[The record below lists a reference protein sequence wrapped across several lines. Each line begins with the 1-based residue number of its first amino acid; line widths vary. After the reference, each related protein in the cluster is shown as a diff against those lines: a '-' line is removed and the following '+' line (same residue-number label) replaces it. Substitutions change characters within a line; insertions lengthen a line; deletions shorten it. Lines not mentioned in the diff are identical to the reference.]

1 MIEFIKNAW
10 YIAGWAREIEP
21 DKLLARTIADT
32 EVVMYRDGTGALCAL
47 RDRCAHRFVPL
58 SKGRICN
65 GVLECGYHGLQYN
78 RSGVCVSNPHGPVS
92 RALAVDGF
100 TLTEREGL
108 LWLWLG
114 DPAKARIDGIPDMSA
129 SPEHPAAA
137 IVEGYLPVKAHHLL
151 LVDNILDLSH
161 ADYLHRGGLGSGGTM
176 TRSRPKI
183 EEGADWLLAEWFVS
197 KEDKGVAIM
206 RAQLPDP
213 KVLVDMWTE
222 VRWHSGSA
230 VMLKVGM
237 VGTGEPRDKGIVSH
251 VIHAMT
257 PESATSSHYFYR
269 VWRNY
274 RQDDEELSRGMRE
287 AVRVAFEDEDK
298 MMIELQQRAVGDEDF
313 MSLKPA
319 LLPIDAA
326 SSRARRLYDKLLQAE
341 RSEGPWLRD
350 ASA

>member
-1 MIEFIKNAW
+1 MSSFIRNTW

-32 EVVMYRDGTGALCAL
+32 QVVMYRDGTGALCAL

-65 GVLECGYHGLQYN
+65 GVLECGYHGLQYD
-78 RSGVCVSNPHGPVS
+78 RTGICVSNPHGPVS

-100 TLTEREGL
+100 TLAEKDGL

-114 DPAKARIDGIPDMSA
+114 DPARAKPEAIPDMSDSA
-129 SPEHPAAA
+129 QYPATAV
-137 IVEGYLPVKAHHLL
+137 IEGYLPVKAHHML

-161 ADYLHRGGLGSGGTM
+161 ADYLHRSGLGSGGSM
-176 TRSRPKI
+176 TRTRPRI
-183 EEGADWLLAEWFVS
+183 EEGADWVLAEWLVS
-197 KEDKGVAIM
+197 KENKGVAIM

-213 KVLVDMWTE
+213 TVLVDMWTE
-222 VRWHSGSA
+222 VKWHSGSA

-237 VGTGEPRDKGIVSH
+237 VATGEPRDNGIVTH

-257 PESATSSHYFYR
+257 PETATSSHYFYR

-274 RQDDEELSRGMRE
+274 RQDDEALSRGMRE

-298 MMIELQQRAVGDEDF
+298 MMIELQQAAVGNDDF
-313 MSLKPA
+313 MSMKPA
-319 LLPIDAA
+319 LLPIDMA
-326 SSRARRLYDKLLQAE
+326 STRARRMYDRLLQTE
-341 RSEGPWLRD
+341 RSEGPRLRD